1 MAPTFAPTVGFYRIL
16 LIDEKTR
23 NKAFQYFYYSVF
35 TKVYLRQ
42 QNIENLLHC
51 QWFNIL
57 FGSNSQ
63 DQDSDYHKNTKN
75 TKYNILK
82 CASLHPTPSDLSD

>member
-1 MAPTFAPTVGFYRIL
+1 MI
-16 LIDEKTR
+16 
-23 NKAFQYFYYSVF
+23 Q
-35 TKVYLRQ
+35 
-42 QNIENLLHC
+42 
-51 QWFNIL
+51 L